1 MDQAPTIDPAG
12 STDTDP
18 ASVTTDK
25 ESHHLAPQGRLDALS
40 VPAFEDDLRSQL
52 GQGAAR
58 IIVNFQDVTYISS
71 SGLRALLT
79 ARRMAKNQ
87 GGDVKLCQL
96 SPRVYEI
103 FEMVGFT
110 QVFGI
115 YDSLEAAQAA
125 FA

>member
-1 MDQAPTIDPAG
+1 MDQKPSNEEIRCF
-12 STDTDP
+12 
-18 ASVTTDK
+18 
-25 ESHHLAPQGRLDALS
+25 APQGRLDALT
-40 VPAFEDDLRSQL
+40 VPKFEEILRDHLSRGTPRVVVDL
-52 GQGAAR
+52 
-58 IIVNFQDVTYISS
+58 INVTYISS

-79 ARRMAKNQ
+79 ARRLSKNQ

-115 YDSLEAAQAA
+115 YDSVEAAQAA
-125 FA
+125 FV

>member
-1 MDQAPTIDPAG
+1 MDQAPIIG
-12 STDTDP
+12 SANNTDNEEIHC
-18 ASVTTDK
+18 V
-25 ESHHLAPQGRLDALS
+25 APQGRLDALS
-40 VPAFEDDLRSQL
+40 VPEFEDDLRSQL
-52 GQGAAR
+52 SQGSAH

-79 ARRMAKNQ
+79 ARRIAKNQ

-96 SPRVYEI
+96 SLRVYEI

-125 FA
+125 FS

>member
-1 MDQAPTIDPAG
+1 MDQALPGEQVRCFT
-12 STDTDP
+12 
-18 ASVTTDK
+18 
-25 ESHHLAPQGRLDALS
+25 PQGRLDALT
-40 VPAFEDDLRSQL
+40 VPKFEGVLRDHLSR
-52 GQGAAR
+52 GTPR
-58 IIVNFQDVTYISS
+58 VVVNLTNVTYISS

-79 ARRMAKNQ
+79 ARRLSKSQ

-115 YDSLEAAQAA
+115 YDSVEAAEAA